1 MKFQPGQSKN
11 PAAAFDLPLAIKPTP
26 SGLKI
31 VDGSGQ
37 TIAWFYSHDDPRRRA
52 SGGLLEPEDA
62 ERVAKICARALT
74 AALKSDD

>member
-1 MKFQPGQSKN
+1 LPSIG
-11 PAAAFDLPLAIKPTP
+11 LPLAIKKTP

-37 TIAWFYSHDDPRRRA
+37 VVAWFYTDKDARRRA
-52 SGGLLEPEDA
+52 SGGLLEPKAA

-74 AALKSDD
+74 EVLKSND

>member
-1 MKFQPGQSKN
+1 MQKTAEERQCGFLSIG
-11 PAAAFDLPLAIKPTP
+11 LPLGIKTTP
-26 SGLKI
+26 GGLKI

-37 TIAWFYSHDDPRRRA
+37 AVAWFYTDKDARRRA
-52 SGGLLEPEDA
+52 SGGLLEPKDA